1 MAPPFGWWTCL
12 SPVAADPLV
21 VRPVR
26 VAQVQVA
33 RPVRVAQVQV
43 AQAQVAQAQVA
54 QAQVAQVQRPLV
66 QPPQPLLL
74 LPQARAQ
81 QGHAQAL
88 RQASLVRPLP
98 RAPPWLDRTLA

>member
-26 VAQVQVA
+26 VAQV
-33 RPVRVAQVQV
+33 
-43 AQAQVAQAQVA
+43 QVA